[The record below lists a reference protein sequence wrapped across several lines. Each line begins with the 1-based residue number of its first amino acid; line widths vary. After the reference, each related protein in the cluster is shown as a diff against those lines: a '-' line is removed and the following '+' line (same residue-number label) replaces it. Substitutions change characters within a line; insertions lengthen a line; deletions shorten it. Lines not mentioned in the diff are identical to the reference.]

1 MFISNAYAQSAGSGF
16 GDGGLMSYLPIV
28 LMFVVLYFLMIRP
41 QQKRV
46 KEQRNML
53 ESLSVGD
60 EVVTGGGILGII
72 SSIDGNIIN
81 LEIAQ
86 GVEVMLQKSAVAGL
100 MPKGTINLSNKSCSM
115 DSLPNSSS
123 CCG

>member
-41 QQKRV
+41 QQRRV

-60 EVVTGGGILGII
+60 EVVTSGGILGII
-72 SSIDGNIIN
+72 ASIDGNIIN

-86 GVEVMLQKSAVAGL
+86 GIEVMLQKNAVAGL
-100 MPKGTINLSNKSCSM
+100 MPQGTINLSNKSCSPTN
-115 DSLPNSSS
+115 LPNSSS